1 MTCFLGIDIGT
12 SAVKAL
18 VVDDR
23 ETLRAQA
30 EVKLS
35 LRHPVPLAAEQDPE
49 AWWQAVQAA
58 LARLH
63 TEAPAAVAAVAAIGL
78 AGQMHALVLLD
89 AADRPVRPAMLWN
102 DGRAHREADE
112 LKRLGPELAAEL
124 GVPALA
130 GFTAPKLLWLARHEP
145 AALACART
153 LLLPKDLI
161 RLHLT
166 GERAT
171 DPSDAA
177 GTWLLDEARR
187 TWSARAVAAVGLD
200 ARLLPPLVEG
210 SVAAGAL
217 RPEIAQRFGLRPGL
231 VVAAGGGDTM
241 AGGVGIGAV
250 EEGRAF
256 VGLSTSAQLFVAADA
271 HRPAPQHF
279 VHAFCHALPGRWCQ
293 MAAMLNG
300 AGVLASIAH
309 LLGDADIPT
318 LLAEAEAG
326 FAGPSRLL
334 VLPYLSGERTPH
346 DDPHARGVVFGL
358 TSDTARAELVLAAL
372 EGVAFSFADAR
383 AALAAGGTR
392 IAAAGIVGGG
402 ARSLFWTRLIAAVL
416 GVPLS
421 VYAGAARGP
430 AFGAARLARLAL
442 GGETRPSVLAEP
454 PVERVVAP
462 DPALTAAYAPR
473 IAAFR
478 RLYAAL
484 RPEFAASA
492 P

>member
-1 MTCFLGIDIGT
+1 MACFLGIDLGT

-18 VVDDR
+18 IVDADGSV
-23 ETLRAQA
+23 RASA
-30 EVKLS
+30 EQPLS
-35 LRHPVPLAAEQDPE
+35 TEHPSPLASEQDCDG
-49 AWWQAVQAA
+49 WWRAVESA
-58 LARLH
+58 LAMLH
-63 TEAPAAVAAVAAIGL
+63 ATAPDAMGAVTSIGL
-78 AGQMHALVLLD
+78 AGQMHAAVLLD
-89 AADRPVRPAMLWN
+89 DADRPVRPAMLWN
-102 DGRAHREADE
+102 DGRAHVEANE
-112 LKRLGPELAAEL
+112 LKRLGNDLAAEL

-145 AALACART
+145 ANFARART

-187 TWSARAVAAVGLD
+187 TWSARAVAAIGLD
-200 ARLLPPLVEG
+200 PALLPPIIEG
-210 SVAAGAL
+210 ARPAGRLREQVAS
-217 RPEIAQRFGLRPGL
+217 RFGLRPGI
-231 VVAAGGGDTM
+231 VVATGGGDTM

-256 VGLSTSAQLFVAADA
+256 VGLSTSAQLFVAARM
-271 HRPAPQHF
+271 HRAAPARL
-279 VHAFCHALPGRWCQ
+279 VHAFCHAVPDRWCQ

-300 AGVLASIAH
+300 AGVLASVAH
-309 LLGDADIPT
+309 LLGDAAIPA
-318 LLAEAEAG
+318 LLAEAEAH
-326 FAGPSRLL
+326 FIGPGRLL

-346 DDPHARGVVFGL
+346 DDPHARGVIFGL
-358 TSDTARAELVLAAL
+358 APDTSRAELVLAAL

-383 AALAAGGTR
+383 DALAAGGTR
-392 IAAAGIVGGG
+392 IESAGVVGGG
-402 ARSLFWTRLIAAVL
+402 ARSVFWTRLIASVL
-416 GVPLS
+416 GIPLRI
-421 VYAGAARGP
+421 YAGGARGP

-442 GGETRPSVLAEP
+442 CQDDPAEVLAEP
-454 PVERVVAP
+454 QVQQVISP
-462 DPALTAAYAPR
+462 DPALTDAYAPR

-484 RPEFAASA
+484 RPEFVA
-492 P
+492 

>member
-1 MTCFLGIDIGT
+1 MPCFLGLDLGT

-18 VVDDR
+18 IVDER
-23 ETLRAQA
+23 EAVRAEA
-30 EVKLS
+30 EERLATDQ
-35 LRHPVPLAAEQDPE
+35 PAPLASEQDCDQ
-49 AWWQAVQAA
+49 WWRAVAAA
-58 LARLH
+58 LGQLQAS
-63 TEAPAAVAAVAAIGL
+63 APAAMADVVAIGL
-78 AGQMHALVLLD
+78 AGQMHATVLLD

-102 DGRAHREADE
+102 DGRAHAEADE
-112 LKRLGPELAAEL
+112 LKRLGDDLAAEL

-130 GFTAPKLLWLARHEP
+130 GFTAPKLMWLARHEP
-145 AALACART
+145 AALDRARA

-166 GERAT
+166 GMRAT

-187 TWSARAVAAVGLD
+187 DWSARAVAAVGID
-200 ARLLPPLVEG
+200 PALLPPIIEG
-210 SVAAGAL
+210 SAVAGAL
-217 RPEIAQRFGLRPGL
+217 RPEIARQFGLSPRV
-231 VVAAGGGDTM
+231 VVATGGGDTM

-250 EEGRAF
+250 EDGRAF

-271 HRPAPQHF
+271 HRPAPAHL
-279 VHAFCHALPGRWCQ
+279 VHAFCHAVPGRWCQ

-300 AGVLASIAH
+300 AGVLAAIAH
-309 LLGDADIPT
+309 LLGDAAIPT

-326 FAGPSRLL
+326 FAGPSGLL

-358 TSDTARAELVLAAL
+358 TPHTTRAELVLAAL

-383 AALAAGGTR
+383 DALASGGTR
-392 IAAAGIVGGG
+392 IDSAGIVGGG
-402 ARSLFWTRLIAAVL
+402 ARSAFWTRLIASVL
-416 GVPLS
+416 GVKLR
-421 VYAGAARGP
+421 VYAGGARGP

-442 GGETRPSVLAEP
+442 GGEAPSDVLVEP
-454 PVERVVAP
+454 PVQRVVAP
-462 DPALTAAYAPR
+462 EPALADAYAPR

-478 RLYAAL
+478 RLYRAL
-484 RPEFAASA
+484 RPEFAA
-492 P
+492 